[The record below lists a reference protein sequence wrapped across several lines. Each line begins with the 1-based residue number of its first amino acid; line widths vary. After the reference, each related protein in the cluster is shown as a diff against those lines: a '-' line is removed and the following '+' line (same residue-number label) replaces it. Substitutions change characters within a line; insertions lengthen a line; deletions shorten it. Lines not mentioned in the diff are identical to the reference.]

1 VKALRAKGYD
11 VTGHD
16 PVVAPGKP
24 RKADVVL
31 LVYILNVLT
40 SPCEREHVFKQA
52 WEHARKRLIVAV
64 RVDKQAPGKPCGDGV
79 MTRSGTFQHHFTHEA
94 LLALCRKLAPRAKV
108 QKLDPGV
115 VAVSR

>member
-1 VKALRAKGYD
+1 MKTLKAMGYD

-31 LVYILNVLT
+31 LVTILNVLT

-52 WEHARKRLIVAV
+52 WKHARKRLIVAV

-79 MTRSGTFQHHFTHEA
+79 MTRHDTFQHPFTHEA

-108 QKLDPGV
+108 QKLDPDV
-115 VAVSR
+115 VAASR